1 LNSCPVV
8 CFFQIALGLQQ
19 WPEVYVAF
27 SSKWSLNA
35 SLDRFEIIGVPG
47 WRVPECLG
55 RDLINW
61 FFRFIV
67 EGADASLV
75 ERVRLVVGVR
85 LMLALVQHINRS
97 CVVTVRHIQTSS
109 VRVVLGH

>member
-1 LNSCPVV
+1 MCSLL
-8 CFFQIALGLQQ
+8 IALGLPQ
-19 WPEVYVAF
+19 WPEVHVAF

-35 SLDRFEIIGVPG
+35 SLDGFEIIGVPG

-55 RDLINW
+55 RDLIHW

-75 ERVRLVVGVR
+75 KRVCLVVGVR
-85 LMLALVQHINRS
+85 LMLALVKHVNRG
-97 CVVTVRHIQTSS
+97 CVVTVRHI
-109 VRVVLGH
+109 